1 MANAAA
7 LPTLPNGLTPSAQ
20 TTVTFLTGVEAN
32 GSPSSIDGWGP
43 SPGLGG
49 GQHKWGGD
57 TAGTAGGTITY
68 GFAAGSNF
76 TAADQGVVDAALA
89 LWSDVA
95 NISFIH
101 TASASP
107 QAVFTTNSDNG
118 ASTSETAVASS
129 GGNTLKQTT
138 STSTTFDPSSHGWS
152 DLASFTVAGGYGPH
166 TVVHEIGHA
175 LGLSHAGN
183 YNGSVDPAQQ
193 YNATDSEQ
201 WSIISYFDP
210 ATDSGARPGNYAGS
224 YTVTGTQWGL
234 ATDGYA
240 QVPTTWMPLDIL
252 AVQRLYGVAVNTP
265 LSGGQTFGFNCNVG
279 GASKEFFDFT
289 QNATPIITLWD
300 AGAGNTLDLSGYGTA
315 ATVNLNPGTFSSVDG
330 LVNNIGIAYGTAID
344 GAVGGGG
351 NDAFALNSNNDTING
366 GGGVNSVLAAAASQI
381 YFADS
386 TGGASERLYWSGHT
400 DALTNIGSVAFDGG
414 ASTIVA
420 SSSGGIHLG
429 GVGNVAFMTGAAVQ
443 LGLFGQDTVVVQSGA
458 DTINADAGAVG
469 GNLIFGMA
477 GSTLSY
483 VGGNVVDTIVAAVA
497 TIGGGTAGVLAFGMA
512 SGSLSYTGGNAAAT
526 VIGSGGV
533 VHIQGGVGGGLFA
546 GGNADGNIVTGG
558 SGGMT
563 VFGAAGS
570 GSVVLGNGA
579 ANVVVAGS
587 GSELVEASA
596 ATGKN
601 EFFAGS
607 GSDTLIGGSGAGSNY
622 LFAGTGDATLT
633 GGGDGTYFGF
643 QNGHAG
649 GHVDIAN
656 WNASDFIGLNGYAGG
671 SDAAAPADQR
681 QVGGGTTV
689 TLSDNTEIT
698 FLGVGNVS
706 ATRFV

>member
-7 LPTLPNGLTPSAQ
+7 LPTLPPGLTSSAQ
-20 TTVTFLTGVEAN
+20 TTVTFLTGIDAN
-32 GSPSSIDGWGP
+32 GAPSSVDGWGP
-43 SPGLGG
+43 TSVLGDA
-49 GQHKWGGD
+49 QHKWGGG
-57 TAGTAGGTITY
+57 TAGTAGGAITY

-76 TAADQGVVDAALA
+76 TPADQGAVAAALA

-95 NISFIH
+95 NISFIY
-101 TASASP
+101 TAGASA

-118 ASTSETAVASS
+118 ASTTDTTVASS

-138 STSTTFDPSSHGWS
+138 STSTTFDLSSHGWS
-152 DLASFTVAGGYGPH
+152 NLASFTVAGGYGPH

-183 YNGSVDPAQQ
+183 YNGSADPAQQ

-201 WSIISYFDP
+201 WSIMSYFDP
-210 ATDSGARPGNYAGS
+210 ATDSGAPPSNYASS
-224 YTVTGTQWGL
+224 YTVTGTRWGL
-234 ATDGYA
+234 AADGYA

-252 AVQRLYGVAVNTP
+252 AAQRLYGVAVNTP
-265 LSGGQTFGFNCNVG
+265 LSGGQTFGFNCNVA
-279 GASKEFFDFT
+279 GASEAFFDFT
-289 QNATPIITLWD
+289 KNATPIVTLWD

-315 ATVNLNPGTFSSVDG
+315 AAVNLNPGTFSSVDG
-330 LVNNIGIAYGTAID
+330 LVNNLGIAYGTAID
-344 GAVGGGG
+344 GAVGGSG
-351 NDAFALNSNNDTING
+351 NDTFAVNSNNDTIDG
-366 GGGVNSVLAAAASQI
+366 GGGVNSVVAATARQI
-381 YFADS
+381 YFDNS
-386 TGGASERLYWSGHT
+386 TGSASERLYWSGHT

-414 ASTIVA
+414 TSTVVA
-420 SSSGGIHLG
+420 GGSGGIHLG
-429 GVGNVAFMTGAAVQ
+429 GVGNVAFLTGAAVQ

-458 DTINADAGAVG
+458 DTIGADAGAVG

-477 GSTLSY
+477 GSSLSY
-483 VGGNVVDTIVAAVA
+483 VGGNAVDTIVAAVA
-497 TIGGGTAGVLAFGMA
+497 TIGGGAAGVLAFGMA
-512 SGSLSYTGGNAAAT
+512 SGSLSYAGGNAAAT

-533 VHIQGGVGGGLFA
+533 VNIQGGAGGGLFA
-546 GGNADGNIVTGG
+546 GGNADGNIVRGG

-570 GSVVLGNGA
+570 GSVVLGSAA

-587 GSELVEASA
+587 SSELVDASA
-596 ATGKN
+596 ATGLN

-607 GSDTLIGGSGAGSNY
+607 GSDTLIGGSGVSSNY
-622 LFAGTGDATLT
+622 LFAGTGGATLT

-643 QNGHAG
+643 QDGHAG
-649 GHVDIAN
+649 AHVDIAN

-671 SDAAAPADQR
+671 SDAAAAANQR
-681 QVGGGTTV
+681 QVGGDTTV

-698 FLGVGNVS
+698 FLGIGNVS